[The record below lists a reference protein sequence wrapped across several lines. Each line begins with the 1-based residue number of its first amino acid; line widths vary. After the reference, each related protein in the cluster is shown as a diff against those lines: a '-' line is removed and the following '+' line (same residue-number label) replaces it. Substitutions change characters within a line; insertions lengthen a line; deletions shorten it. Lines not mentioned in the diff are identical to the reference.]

1 MAIEL
6 VVLLDSWKGSLK
18 ACEWEID
25 LAMLS
30 DSETAKVSVH
40 SWAHSH
46 VPRLCPQNFRLRSG
60 YTNTCRSNRSSHCP
74 YYQEIGVLLLLQATM
89 MNTDKTL

>member
-40 SWAHSH
+40 SIELAALSEVSSEFAKAKKLAGRSEIHY
-46 VPRLCPQNFRLRSG
+46 RACMLR
-60 YTNTCRSNRSSHCP
+60 
-74 YYQEIGVLLLLQATM
+74 
-89 MNTDKTL
+89 